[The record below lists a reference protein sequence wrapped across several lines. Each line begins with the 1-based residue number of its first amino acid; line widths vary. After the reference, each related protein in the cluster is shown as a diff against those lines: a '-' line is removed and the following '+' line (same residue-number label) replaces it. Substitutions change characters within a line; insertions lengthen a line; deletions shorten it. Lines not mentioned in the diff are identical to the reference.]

1 MKLVLNLSGNVLIFN
16 EDQQA
21 TLLQLLSTAKL
32 YRSEGWSDCTYH
44 PADEIPKISF
54 VKNSQIMGLEEFLA
68 DAKKQSQEKQSE
80 IYKLQSKNLNT
91 EKQLKELQEKM
102 VALQNAVSGVA
113 KIASPKLAVE
123 ELEDF

>member
-1 MKLVLNLSGNVLIFN
+1 MKLVLELGSNNVLIFN

-21 TLLQLLSTAKL
+21 TLLQLLATAKL
-32 YRSEGWSDCTYH
+32 YRSEGWSDFTYH

-54 VKNSQIMGLEEFLA
+54 VKDSQIFGLEEALEA
-68 DAKKQSQEKQSE
+68 AKKKAQEKQSE
-80 IYKLQSKNLNT
+80 FYTLYTKNNNT

-113 KIASPKLAVE
+113 EMAVE
-123 ELEDF
+123 DDEDF